1 MLSSVF
7 NGVFVG
13 WTLNRKM
20 TKPNQATA
28 VSFISPSLTLW
39 LQDKAAAAASSV
51 PLGLTGIHGQLM
63 EFAAPEGG
71 GWRGRV
77 CGAGHALPQQ
87 GLELLRDV
95 VALRCPAAL
104 QRGRF

>member
-7 NGVFVG
+7 TGVFAG
-13 WTLNRKM
+13 GTLNRKM

-28 VSFISPSLTLW
+28 VLFISPSLTLW
-39 LQDKAAAAASSV
+39 LLPPPCPWGSQGFMRSSWSLQ
-51 PLGLTGIHGQLM
+51 PQKEEAG
-63 EFAAPEGG
+63 
-71 GWRGRV
+71 
-77 CGAGHALPQQ
+77 GAGYVEQ

>member
-7 NGVFVG
+7 TGVFAG
-13 WTLNRKM
+13 GTLNRKM

-28 VSFISPSLTLW
+28 VLFISPSLTLW

-51 PLGLTGIHGQLM
+51 PLGLTGIHAHLM

-77 CGAGHALPQQ
+77 CGAGAGTAQ
-87 GLELLRDV
+87 
-95 VALRCPAAL
+95 RCGGTAVSCCLAKRSVL
-104 QRGRF
+104 I